1 MRGPWSEHR
10 IRATALADAAMALVA
25 CRHRHGSLRV
35 CRQPTAARR
44 TTRTY
49 AAAGGDEELDRLA
62 PLRSQ
67 EHVNVLLAWLGGV
80 ATACRRALGGRQAVA
95 QVAPIID
102 EEVVKHETVVNTHW
116 C

>member
-1 MRGPWSEHR
+1 
-10 IRATALADAAMALVA
+10 MALVA

-49 AAAGGDEELDRLA
+49 AAGGGDEKLDRLA

-67 EHVNVLLAWLGGV
+67 KHVKALLA
-80 ATACRRALGGRQAVA
+80 RALGGRQAAA

-102 EEVVKHETVVNTHW
+102 EEVVEHETVVSTH
-116 C
+116 